1 MRGSS
6 RLWLLGLVL
15 LTVAPMVALAQ
26 PAAESGPAE
35 QKAAPPPKHPAGG
48 YYVEFRV
55 ASIGAYGHS
64 YAMYG
69 VTGGRPNFTDL
80 HPMGNYAIMAVGH
93 LLPVPANTQWDPD
106 VAKLPVSSRYRKSL
120 DAAQYKK
127 LLAAIAVEKANKSP
141 VWNALANNC
150 NHYIGRLAEAIGMRV
165 PNGTVRSSYFYVP
178 ALRDMNEGGG
188 EATGAAHA
196 AASAA
201 HKKRAGTM

>member
-1 MRGSS
+1 
-6 RLWLLGLVL
+6 LLGLAL
-15 LTVAPMVALAQ
+15 FTLAPTAAFTQ
-26 PAAESGPAE
+26 PAAETAQAD
-35 QKAAPPPKHPAGG
+35 QKAPPAAKHPTGG

-150 NHYIGRLAEAIGMRV
+150 NHYIGRLAEAVGMRV

-188 EATGAAHA
+188 DRTPAAHA
-196 AASAA
+196 SATAA